1 MGEGK
6 TRYSSTDKPS
16 GAITVSWWTA
26 EVKPKKEAKAP
37 VGRTEAGKKITRVR
51 GVGSGQGEEW

>member
-1 MGEGK
+1 MVGGGK

-16 GAITVSWWTA
+16 GAITVSWWTT

-37 VGRTEAGKKITRVR
+37 VGRTEAGKTNNQ
-51 GVGSGQGEEW
+51 GAGSRQGEER